1 MGFDTTCSVTFKK
14 QTSVGR
20 AQLERDHVLFR
31 GDFRVKLRL
40 SAITSASAK
49 DGVLTL
55 KSSDGTLALTLGPS
69 ADKWAK
75 TITSPPSRVQKLG
88 VKPGMKVSVI
98 GVADPAFAAEL
109 EATGA
114 DVSSR
119 LRKDSDQ
126 VYVAIE
132 SAKDLERF
140 RAALPSLKQDGAVW
154 AIRRRG
160 LNDASEAATMAAG
173 IAAGLVDVKVAR
185 FSETHT
191 AEKFVR
197 PVKSRVRTSPRSG

>member
-1 MGFDTTCSVTFKK
+1 MGFDTTCHATYNK

-20 AQLERDHVLFR
+20 AQLESDHVLFR
-31 GDFRVKLRL
+31 GDFRVKLP
-40 SAITSASAK
+40 IASIIDVSTRA
-49 DGVLTL
+49 GVLSL
-55 KSSDGTLALTLGPS
+55 RSADGTLALALGP
-69 ADKWAK
+69 AAEKWAAK
-75 TITSPPSRVQKLG
+75 IANPPSRLQKLG
-88 VKPGMKVSVI
+88 VKPGMKVSVL
-98 GVADPAFAAEL
+98 GVDDAGFDAEL
-109 EATGA
+109 KAAGA

-119 LRKDSDQ
+119 LRKESDQ
-126 VYVAIE
+126 IYLAIE

-140 RAALPSLKQDGAVW
+140 KQVLPSLKQAGSVW

-160 LNDASEAATMAAG
+160 LKDASEAATMAAG

-197 PVKSRVRTSPRSG
+197 PVKSRVL

>member
-1 MGFDTTCSVTFKK
+1 MGFDTTCSATYKK

-20 AQLERDHVLFR
+20 AQLEGDHVLFR
-31 GDFRVKLRL
+31 GDFRVKLTL
-40 SAITSASAK
+40 QSISDVSTTG
-49 DGVLTL
+49 GVLSL
-55 KSSDGTLALTLGPS
+55 KGPDGTLALSLGP
-69 ADKWAK
+69 AAEKWAAK
-75 TITSPPSRVQKLG
+75 IANPPSRMQKLG
-88 VKPGMKVSVI
+88 VKAGMKVSVI
-98 GVADPAFAAEL
+98 GVADPDFEAEL
-109 EATGA
+109 TAAGA

-119 LRKDSDQ
+119 LRKESGQ
-126 VYVAIE
+126 VYLAIE

-140 RAALPSLKQDGAVW
+140 RAVLPSLAQDGAVW

-160 LNDASEAATMAAG
+160 LKDASEAATMAAG

-197 PVKSRVRTSPRSG
+197 PVKSRVRR

>member
-1 MGFDTTCSVTFKK
+1 MGFDTTCSATYKK

-20 AQLERDHVLFR
+20 AQLEGDHVLFR
-31 GDFRVKLRL
+31 GDFRVKLTL
-40 SAITSASAK
+40 QSISDVSTTG
-49 DGVLTL
+49 GVLSL
-55 KSSDGTLALTLGPS
+55 KGPDGTLALSLGP
-69 ADKWAK
+69 AAGKWAAK
-75 TITSPPSRVQKLG
+75 IANPPSRMQKLG
-88 VKPGMKVSVI
+88 VKAGMKVSVI
-98 GVADPAFAAEL
+98 GVADPDFEAEL
-109 EATGA
+109 TAAGA

-119 LRKDSDQ
+119 LRKESGQ
-126 VYVAIE
+126 VYLAIE

-140 RAALPSLKQDGAVW
+140 RAVLPSLAQDGAVW

-160 LNDASEAATMAAG
+160 LKDASEAATMAAG

-197 PVKSRVRTSPRSG
+197 PVKSRVRR